1 MKKILVI
8 LLVLFSTIGFSQK
21 PTDIVDKNNIN
32 IVYLEKLI
40 FKGINNHRKLNKKDS
55 LIWDSTLHIESQKH
69 SKWMYDNNKFIHS
82 NDINFSGECI
92 LFTSSNTLYN
102 WTYDNYS
109 KLILEGWITSTDH
122 NKILLYSGKNG
133 KGAIGISIT
142 PNVVYITFRINRGM
156 VLVDK
161 NDPKLKDMPTY

>member
-1 MKKILVI
+1 MRKILFI
-8 LLVLFSTIGFSQK
+8 LFVLVSNLGFSQK

-32 IVYLEKLI
+32 ILYLEKLI
-40 FKGINNHRKLNKKDS
+40 FNGINNHRKLNKKDS

-82 NDINFSGECI
+82 KDVNFSGECCLVLGI
-92 LFTSSNTLYN
+92 SPNE
-102 WTYDNYS
+102 TYI
-109 KLILEGWITSTDH
+109 KLSEFIVNGWITSTEH
-122 NKILLYSGKNG
+122 NKILLCSGKNG
-133 KGAIGISIT
+133 KGGVGLYINSNSIL
-142 PNVVYITFRINRGM
+142 VTFRIIRGM